1 MKQKKRYGNTGSSL
15 KKVLVREE
23 YQDVLYAEYALKKKN
38 YLHYPTWTI
47 HLVGPA
53 IRWLDLLFCRKLL
66 NCVIAGCRSPPLK
79 FGNYENFQ
87 ISEVRR

>member
-1 MKQKKRYGNTGSSL
+1 
-15 KKVLVREE
+15 
-23 YQDVLYAEYALKKKN
+23 
-38 YLHYPTWTI
+38 
-47 HLVGPA
+47 
-53 IRWLDLLFCRKLL
+53 L